1 MSSNPGGMWWGIS
14 EKIHIKHLNECLGQ
28 RQHSCFIIII
38 FPKCHSAC
46 TFNLHTQKWGHTV
59 SAVDGQI
66 LTSSAPFSVSVSCLI
81 NQKGRPRSFLR
92 SFPILT
98 FCDSK
103 IQGGPPD
110 SFLSFQSI
118 PDVCFRVGLDSVSVK
133 GAAGK
138 RGDTKPNYETSMG
151 TALTAS
157 SGLEPIQR
165 TLMWANCAYLLMNL
179 PRKWCSRTLHSHVT
193 STTNV
198 SHHLAWSFHS
208 GLSVASKRTSSPCWM
223 LGFVFLSCPAG
234 CLALSN
240 AVWWQRYYHP
250 KLKYSP
256 IMRQW
261 KQLLE
266 ICAVNAEEAN
276 SVNYS
281 GNPLHKFIKIS
292 ANESVF
298 D

>member
-1 MSSNPGGMWWGIS
+1 MGSHSKCCWWTDIDQ
-14 EKIHIKHLNECLGQ
+14 L
-28 RQHSCFIIII
+28 
-38 FPKCHSAC
+38 
-46 TFNLHTQKWGHTV
+46 
-59 SAVDGQI
+59 
-66 LTSSAPFSVSVSCLI
+66 
-81 NQKGRPRSFLR
+81 RSFLCICFL
-92 SFPILT
+92 SYKSKGSAQKLSEVLSNSDILWLQDPRRAPR
-98 FCDSK
+98 FL
-103 IQGGPPD
+103 
-110 SFLSFQSI
+110 LSFQSI

-198 SHHLAWSFHS
+198 SHPA
-208 GLSVASKRTSSPCWM
+208 LSVASKRTSSPCWM

-240 AVWWQRYYHP
+240 AVWWQSYCHP